1 MARKRDYWSRKA
13 IMATGADYMLV
24 YGQNCSGKSYQSK
37 DAAIEGDE
45 DAALLGALKGERFFY
60 LRRMVTEINQNK
72 ATMYFEDMDVHK
84 LTNGEWDGV
93 EALQGLYYF
102 WRLNENGKKE
112 RSEYIGA
119 YGSLYDWQKIKSVAW
134 VNFKLIIFEEF
145 IAADYY
151 LDDEP
156 TKLQRVVTAIFRD
169 HKGKVLMLG
178 NTISRT
184 CPYFLEWCP
193 NVLKQQPGT
202 IEIYNMHDE
211 AGEGIEVKIACEYTG
226 HVKGSGSMFFG
237 QASKAIMAGEWDV
250 VNSPKLP
257 KDKLDYQ
264 KVYELVIAYKQFAF
278 VVQLLVD
285 IYTGVCLVY
294 IYPRTTKRKIPR
306 MITDTFSDDWLTTR
320 YFKDTRPE
328 NRIRELIANEK
339 VVYSDNLT
347 ASDFKN
353 IYTTMGL

>member
-1 MARKRDYWSRKA
+1 MARKRDFWSRKA

-24 YGQNCSGKSYQSK
+24 FGQNCSGKSFQSK

-45 DAALLGALKGERFFY
+45 NAALLGALKGERFFY

-84 LTNGEWDGV
+84 LTGGEWDGV

-134 VNFKLIIFEEF
+134 VNFKLIIYEEF

-151 LDDEP
+151 LEDEP

-211 AGEGIEVKIACEYTG
+211 AGEGIDIKIACEYTG

-250 VNSPKLP
+250 KNSPKLP
-257 KDKLDYQ
+257 KDKMDYE
-264 KVYELVIAYKQFAF
+264 KAYELILSYHQFSF

-285 IYTGVCLVY
+285 IYTGACLVY
-294 IYPRTTKRKIPR
+294 IYPRTTSRRIDRKIC
-306 MITDTFSDDWLTTR
+306 DTFSDDIYTTR
-320 YFKDTRPE
+320 YFRNNRPE
-328 NRIRELIANEK
+328 MRIRELIQNEK

-347 ASDFKN
+347 ASDFQN
-353 IYTTMGL
+353 VYAQMGL

>member
-1 MARKRDYWSRKA
+1 MAKKRDYWSRKA
-13 IMATGADYMLV
+13 LFETHADYMLV
-24 YGQNCSGKSYQSK
+24 FGQNCSGKSYQAK
-37 DAAIEGDE
+37 EEAIER
-45 DAALLGALKGERFFY
+45 AMKGERFFY

-72 ATMYFEDMDVHK
+72 ATLYFEDMPVNK
-84 LTNGEWDGV
+84 MTSGEWDGI
-93 EALQGLYYF
+93 EALQGMFYF

-134 VNFKLIIFEEF
+134 VNFTYIIFEEF

-156 TKLQRVVTAIFRD
+156 TKLLRAVTAVFRD
-169 HKGKVLMLG
+169 HKGTVLMLG

-193 NVLKQQPGT
+193 QTIKQQPGT
-202 IEIYNMHDE
+202 IELYHMHDE
-211 AGEGIEVKIACEYTG
+211 TGEGVEILIACEYTG
-226 HVKGSGSMFFG
+226 HVKGSGVMFFG

-250 VNSPKLP
+250 KNSPKLP
-257 KDKLDYQ
+257 KDKMDYE
-264 KVYELVIAYKQFAF
+264 KAYELIIAYHQFAF

-285 IYTGVCLVY
+285 IYTGICLVY
-294 IYPRTTKRKIPR
+294 VYPRTTSRRIDRKICE
-306 MITDTFSDDWLTTR
+306 TFSDDIYTTR
-320 YFKDTRPE
+320 YFKDNRPE
-328 NRIRELIANEK
+328 QRIRELIANEK

-347 ASDFKN
+347 ASDFQN
-353 IYTTMGL
+353 VYMQMNL